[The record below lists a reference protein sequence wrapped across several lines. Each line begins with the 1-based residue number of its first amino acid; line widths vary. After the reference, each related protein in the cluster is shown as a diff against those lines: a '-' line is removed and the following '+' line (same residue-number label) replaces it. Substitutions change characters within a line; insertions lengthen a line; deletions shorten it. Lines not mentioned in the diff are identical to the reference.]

1 MYLGFFIGWIGLWV
15 VFGHANLVAIAVA
28 SAAILGVALFVLLY
42 EEPTLRK
49 LFGADYEE
57 YCRNVH
63 RWVPRMHAWQ
73 PARRL

>member
-15 VFGHANLVAIAVA
+15 VFGHVNLAKIVSACAV
-28 SAAILGVALFVLLY
+28 ILGVLVFVRLY

-49 LFGADYEE
+49 LFGVDYEE

-63 RWVPRMHAWQ
+63 G
-73 PARRL
+73 